1 MIRKSDHCLR
11 RLSTIAA
18 PCLMIFLAITL
29 FAQAPAQDQAPDQA
43 KDKKNK
49 PSTSDYDQPL
59 AVDSA
64 RKAVVLPEP
73 EDTKNSEQTWGGFDA
88 QQVAEFGGRISSFT
102 GNPGMWDTYVNLGS
116 GPRLLEY
123 TLEMRSPTHS
133 GMLFDDLNFSN
144 YGYGGD
150 PNSVSRL
157 RISKG
162 ALYDFNAN
170 FHRDQNIFDY
180 DLFVNPLNPPTSNPN
195 IPILNSPHEFLLTR
209 RMTDVNLALFPLA
222 PVRVKLGWSR
232 VVNDGST
239 FSTVHEGTEGL
250 LFQPTLNTSDS
261 FSFGVSFHVLPKTNI
276 SYDLFYTYFK
286 GDTSAQLANPGQL
299 AQFGVPGFNLA
310 GGAPVNLGIPFNT
323 GATQPCATPVLATG
337 FANSVCNGF
346 FSYSRVGNVRTA
358 YPTQQISFQSNY
370 FKRTDFSGRLSYSDA
385 NSDNPAFAE
394 NFAGLIT
401 RSGQTNFSQTGS
413 SLAKRITLSGDF
425 GLTFRINDR
434 MRLIDTFLYNNF
446 RIPTSWAYTTTSL
459 FAATLLSTP
468 NAFNSASCPP
478 PFTAATCPQH
488 TASSGADIVQ
498 DFVNQFTRQEAE
510 INTVELEYDFS
521 RTMTAYIGYRYE
533 HRDITADNV
542 DNQVL
547 TFFPSLPN
555 RGVCA
560 GQPLANGICTTT
572 TTDGDQQFVPI
583 NGNSALFGFS
593 ARPSRKWRINFDT
606 ELFSA
611 DNAFTRISPRHLQR
625 YKGRATYKP
634 KDWWNVAASFNII
647 ENRNNTD
654 DIGNLQHNR
663 SYSLNSAIAPA
674 DAKWG
679 LDLSYSYND
688 IFSQTNICFVSTP
701 TPPDSLSCGT
711 PFLSGL
717 SVYKELSNFGS
728 GSVLLRPTRRISAV
742 LGYTVTRTNGSTLI
756 LNPIAPTGPLSFNY
770 YLPSASLAIR
780 ITNKVTYKTAWNF
793 YDYSENSDP
802 GPTLPRDFR
811 GNVFTVSLR
820 YSM

>member
-18 PCLMIFLAITL
+18 PCLMIFIAITM
-29 FAQAPAQDQAPDQA
+29 FAQAPAQDQA
-43 KDKKNK
+43 KDKKDQ

-59 AVDSA
+59 EVDSA
-64 RKAVVLPEP
+64 RKAVVLPQP
-73 EDTKNSEQTWGGFDA
+73 EDTKNSEQSWGGFNA
-88 QQVAEFGGRISSFT
+88 QQVAEFGGRISNFT

-133 GMLFDDLNFSN
+133 GMLFDDLNLSN

-195 IPILNSPHEFLLTR
+195 IPILNSPHEVLLTR

-222 PVRVKLGWSR
+222 PVRIRLGWSR

-261 FSFGVSFHVLPKTNI
+261 FSFGVSFHVLPRTNI

-299 AQFGVPGFNLA
+299 AQFGVPGFNLV
-310 GGAPVNLGIPFNT
+310 GGLPVNLGIPFNT

-337 FANSVCNGF
+337 FANPVCNGF

-401 RSGQTNFSQTGS
+401 RSGQSSFSQTGS

-425 GLTFRINDR
+425 GLTFRVNDR

-468 NAFNSASCPP
+468 NGFNSANCPP

-488 TASSGADIVQ
+488 NASSGADIVQ

-521 RTMTAYIGYRYE
+521 RSMTAYIGYRYE
-533 HRDITADNV
+533 HRDITADNA

-547 TFFPSLPN
+547 TFFPSRPN
-555 RGVCA
+555 RGLCA
-560 GQPLANGICTTT
+560 GQPLINGICTTT

-583 NGNSALFGFS
+583 NGNSALFGFA
-593 ARPSRKWRINFDT
+593 ARPSKKWRINFDT

-611 DNAFTRISPRHLQR
+611 DNSFTRISPRHLQR

-663 SYSLNSAIAPA
+663 SYSVSSAIAPA

-688 IFSQTNICFVSTP
+688 VFSQTNICFVSTP
-701 TPPDSLSCGT
+701 TPPGSLSCGT

-728 GSVLLRPTRRISAV
+728 GSVLLRPTRRVTAV
-742 LGYTVTRTNGSTLI
+742 LGYTVTRTTGSTLI
-756 LNPIAPTGPLSFNY
+756 LNPIAPTGPLNFNY

-780 ITNKVTYKTAWNF
+780 ISNKVTYKTAWNF

>member
-1 MIRKSDHCLR
+1 MIRKSDHCLK
-11 RLSTIAA
+11 RLSTIAV
-18 PCLMIFLAITL
+18 PCLMIVLTMPL
-29 FAQAPAQDQAPDQA
+29 FAQD
-43 KDKKNK
+43 KDKKDK
-49 PSTSDYDQPL
+49 PATNDYDQPL

-64 RKAVVLPEP
+64 RKAMVLPQP
-73 EDTKNSEQTWGGFDA
+73 EDTEKNSEQSWGTFNV
-88 QQVAEFGGRISSFT
+88 QQAAEFGGRISNFT
-102 GNPGMWDTYVNLGS
+102 GNQGMWDTYVNLGS

-123 TLEMRSPTHS
+123 TFEMRSPTHT
-133 GMLFDDLNFSN
+133 GMLFDDFNLSNF
-144 YGYGGD
+144 GFGD
-150 PNSVSRL
+150 PNNVSRL

-162 ALYDFNAN
+162 ALYDFTAN

-180 DLFVNPLNPPTSNPN
+180 DLFVNPLNPSTSNPN

-209 RMTDVNLALFPLA
+209 RMTDVNFSLFPLA

-232 VVNDGST
+232 VVNDGTT

-261 FSFGVSFHVLPKTNI
+261 YSLGVSFHVLPRTNI

-286 GDTSAQLANPGQL
+286 GDTSAQLVNPVQS
-299 AQFGVPGFNLA
+299 AQFGIPPFRLA
-310 GGAPVNLGIPFNT
+310 GGLPINLGIPFNT
-323 GATQPCATPVLATG
+323 GASQPCTTPVLATG
-337 FANSVCNGF
+337 FVNPACNGF
-346 FSYSRVGNVRTA
+346 FSYSRIGNVRTA

-401 RSGQTNFSQTGS
+401 RSSQSSFSQTGS
-413 SLAKRITLSGDF
+413 SLAKRVTLSGDF
-425 GLTFRINDR
+425 GLTFRVNDR

-478 PFTAATCPQH
+478 PFTASTCPLH
-488 TASSGADIVQ
+488 SASSGADIIQ
-498 DFVNQFTRQEAE
+498 DFVNQFTRQESE
-510 INTVELEYDFS
+510 INTFEVEYDFS
-521 RTMTAYIGYRYE
+521 RSMTAYVGYRYE
-533 HRDITADNV
+533 HRDITANNA

-547 TFFPSLPN
+547 TFFPSLAN
-555 RGVCA
+555 RGACA
-560 GQPLANGICTTT
+560 GQPLVSGICTTT
-572 TTDGDQQFVPI
+572 TSDGDQQFVPI
-583 NGNSALFGFS
+583 NGNSALLGFS
-593 ARPSRKWRINFDT
+593 ARPSKKLRINFDT

-625 YKGRATYKP
+625 YKGRVSYKP

-663 SYSLNSAIAPA
+663 NYSFSSAIAPA
-674 DAKWG
+674 EAKWG
-679 LDLSYSYND
+679 LDLSYNYND

-701 TPPDSLSCGT
+701 TLPGALSCGT

-728 GSVLLRPTRRISAV
+728 GSILLKPTRRITTV
-742 LGYTVTRTNGSTLI
+742 FGYTITRTTGSTLI

-780 ITNKVTYKTAWNF
+780 ISNKVTYKTAWNF

-802 GPTLPRDFR
+802 GPTLPRNFR